1 MAKHSSQSTAQGDI
15 TAVSATAPPIHP
27 VPQLQGPFEESI
39 LESMNDRNDRQE
51 KVDSITRRKQLLER
65 ERYERTCAGRWKQ
78 RPGEKFHPLWKL
90 VAQISFGMHLLAH
103 GLAKSNEE
111 VMRILQTHVDEI
123 DSFLE
128 YTTEDFELGHKDI
141 QDRIR
146 LLRVPLENVKIFDNM
161 LEDREFRLSI
171 VDGNEKI
178 EHIIGR
184 TSRAMN
190 DALKDVQKGINATK
204 GLEKYLAEMNM
215 GWEEKSEETEAVYL
229 AMMSNVEGWNIAFLD
244 LQMKGNSL
252 GVALVQLGGIVSE
265 ISKRAGIA
273 SRRTLV

>member
-1 MAKHSSQSTAQGDI
+1 MAKGSPKSVEQEDLA
-15 TAVSATAPPIHP
+15 AVSSTAPPTHP

-39 LESMNDRNDRQE
+39 LESMNDGNDRQE

-65 ERYERTCAGRWKQ
+65 ENYERSCAGRWKQ

-90 VAQISFGMHLLAH
+90 VAQISFGIHLLAQR
-103 GLAKSNEE
+103 LAKSEEE
-111 VMRILQTHVDEI
+111 VMKILQMHVDEI
-123 DSFLE
+123 DGFLE
-128 YTTEDFELGHKDI
+128 STTEDFELAQKDI
-141 QDRIR
+141 QDRIQ
-146 LLRVPLENVKIFDNM
+146 LLRVPLENVKIFDTM
-161 LEDREFRLSI
+161 LEDRGFRISI
-171 VDGNEKI
+171 VEGNEKI
-178 EHIIGR
+178 EHTIDR

-190 DALKDVQKGINATK
+190 DALKDVTKGIDAAK

-215 GWEEKSEETEAVYL
+215 GWEEKSQELEAVYL
-229 AMMSNVEGWNIAFLD
+229 AMMSNVEGWNIAFMD

-252 GVALVQLGGIVSE
+252 GVLLVQLGGIIGE

>member
-1 MAKHSSQSTAQGDI
+1 MAKHSSQSTAQEDI
-15 TAVSATAPPIHP
+15 TAVSATAPPLHP

-123 DSFLE
+123 DGFLE